1 MKPLCLCLLLAFVA
15 CQKNG
20 ASRHEEPMSSKP
32 PPDARTAATA
42 GAPGNGAPG
51 NGAPGN
57 GAPGNGAPSTAGAPG
72 APGADEIRK
81 HIRLAQP
88 HSGRRADLAQR
99 DTSIAWLLAHA
110 DDAYPIVLEEVR
122 ASPGPAGVALLGRFD
137 RAASTPVLI
146 QVLGEGEDGARAA
159 AFQLALASD
168 AAALAAAV
176 EATRHANPDI
186 ASAAVDGL
194 GKRGDR
200 GQCAAIV
207 AATTHASAEVR
218 YMAVEAGAAL
228 GCLDAAALARLA
240 KSDPDAD
247 VRTRA
252 QELAKSKP

>member
-1 MKPLCLCLLLAFVA
+1 MKPLGLCLLLAFVA

-20 ASRHEEPMSSKP
+20 ASRHEEPMSTKP
-32 PPDARTAATA
+32 PSDAR
-42 GAPGNGAPG
+42 APAN
-51 NGAPGN
+51 
-57 GAPGNGAPSTAGAPG
+57 TGAPG
-72 APGADEIRK
+72 AGGTDANATGTGASAPSADEIRT

-88 HSGRRADLAQR
+88 RSGNRPDLAQR

-110 DDAYPIVLEEVR
+110 DVAYPIVLEEVR
-122 ASPGPAGVALLGRFD
+122 ASPGPAGIALLGRFD
-137 RAASTPVLI
+137 RAESTPVLSAI
-146 QVLGEGEDGARAA
+146 LQQGEDEARVA

-168 AAALAAAV
+168 AAALAAAI
-176 EATRHANPDI
+176 EATRHENPDI

-207 AATTHASAEVR
+207 AATRHDSAEVR
-218 YMAVEAGAAL
+218 YVAVEAGAAL

-247 VRTRA
+247 VRARA
-252 QELAKSKP
+252 QELSQNKP